1 MVPKQLGEAAGAEVR
16 DDGGQARARREVAG
30 AAEELV
36 GEVAEAGPRV
46 EGPVGVVHQ
55 LHRPSRR
62 VPAGARA
69 RRRGRGREDEHQ
81 KLVRKEGKRL
91 KVVCFFFFW
100 KKYEL
105 LLELS
110 QRTELPL

>member
-62 VPAGARA
+62 VPASEKARA
-69 RRRGRGREDEHQ
+69 REGRRTPKTRQEGRETPESC
-81 KLVRKEGKRL
+81 L
-91 KVVCFFFFW
+91 FFF
-100 KKYEL
+100 
-105 LLELS
+105 LLEKV
-110 QRTELPL
+110 